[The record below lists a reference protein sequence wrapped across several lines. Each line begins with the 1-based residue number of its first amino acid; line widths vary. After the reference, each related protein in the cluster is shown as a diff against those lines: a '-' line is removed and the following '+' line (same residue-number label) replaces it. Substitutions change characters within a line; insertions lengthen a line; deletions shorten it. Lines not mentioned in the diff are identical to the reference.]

1 MNLPCKGRNLPSV
14 MPGDREMSIGMC
26 DDITKPGNGT
36 RRNPYPGTKLQKWE
50 KLLMN
55 EYSEKDATPA
65 ATIAYRLKNGNG
77 N

>member
-14 MPGDREMSIGMC
+14 MPDDEETDAGMC
-26 DDITKPGNGT
+26 GGITKPGNGT
-36 RRNPYPGTKLQKWE
+36 RCNRYPRTKLWKWE

-55 EYSEKDATPA
+55 EYTNKDATQA
-65 ATIAYRLKNGNG
+65 AAIADRLKNGNG